1 MITEPLA
8 TKKLTSISEAKMNKI
23 ITAIVL
29 VGLALLIGCNTFLSK
44 DKTEIAPQYLSEIS
58 ITEGEWHMTPSDLYA
73 KAGDVKFILTNDG
86 NRRHEFQIG
95 EDVEHKVLVNA
106 GTTVEA
112 MFNLAPGEYK
122 VLCPIN
128 GHEEAGMVA
137 TLHVA

>member
-1 MITEPLA
+1 
-8 TKKLTSISEAKMNKI
+8 MNKI

-29 VGLALLIGCNTFLSK
+29 VGLALLIGCNSLLSK
-44 DKTEIAPQYLSEIS
+44 DKTQESAPQYLSEIS
-58 ITEGEWHMTPSDLYA
+58 ITEGEWHMTPKDLYA

-86 NRRHEFQIG
+86 IRRHEFQIG

-106 GTTVEA
+106 GATVEA
-112 MFNLAPGEYK
+112 VFNLAAGEYK
-122 VLCPIN
+122 VLCPIR